1 MFARSK
7 HTAHTFRSGGTIDT
21 AVLIEVRS
29 TRLDEKTESM
39 SCSHLNKLKKCIACS
54 RHRIQSHVCYE
65 LLNRYLLNI
74 RCFKVG
80 FARGRAWLCHM
91 QVYWSLQRLDT
102 CMNENQPLSQITDRR
117 FENIQKK
124 GSSSMAPSID
134 SRCNWRLLSLPQEKP
149 VKLCLYSYQEFSFR
163 IFLDSREL
171 KRVSQLVMSF
181 QLPNPYHSH
190 SQGELIPHDT
200 WLFHVL
206 NSCFHPYP
214 WMAYDSSIQG
224 QWMWSGE
231 FVCWVLAFSSCPP
244 FSFYFNSSDSGI

>member
-1 MFARSK
+1 
-7 HTAHTFRSGGTIDT
+7 
-21 AVLIEVRS
+21 
-29 TRLDEKTESM
+29 
-39 SCSHLNKLKKCIACS
+39 
-54 RHRIQSHVCYE
+54 
-65 LLNRYLLNI
+65 
-74 RCFKVG
+74 
-80 FARGRAWLCHM
+80 
-91 QVYWSLQRLDT
+91 
-102 CMNENQPLSQITDRR
+102 MNENKPLSQITDRR
-117 FENIQKK
+117 FEKIQKK

-134 SRCNWRLLSLPQEKP
+134 SRCNSRLLSLLQEKP
-149 VKLCLYSYQEFSFR
+149 VKLCLYSYEEFSFR
-163 IFLDSREL
+163 ISLGSREL

-190 SQGELIPHDT
+190 NQGELSPHDT

-231 FVCWVLAFSSCPP
+231 FVCLVLAFSSCPP